1 MTALVLKSF
10 VGISTTLC
18 LAFLI
23 STALCV
29 ASLLVGCGKS
39 GGDAASSR
47 ETDAKSRL
55 SRAEKSMKGGHDMTD
70 WQKRKM
76 AEIGKSV
83 PGKSVVEEQSGQG
96 YTYRVRLFEDG
107 KYKTT
112 ATHRLLSEDYA
123 DRYESERESM
133 SVGVIEEADK
143 ARRYI
148 RSTYDEYKYRGKT
161 WQEVRDDVKAW
172 VDENIASAAKYNIKS
187 RYHLVE

>member
-1 MTALVLKSF
+1 MNIKNLASALSF
-10 VGISTTLC
+10 P
-18 LAFLI
+18 A
-23 STALCV
+23 ALC
-29 ASLLVGCGKS
+29 AALLLAGCGKS
-39 GGDAASSR
+39 ENPASSY
-47 ETDAKSRL
+47 EAAAKSNL
-55 SRAEKSMKGGHDMTD
+55 ARAKKSAKGGHDMSD
-70 WQKRKM
+70 WQLKKM
-76 AEIGKSV
+76 TEIGKSA

-112 ATHRLLSEDYA
+112 VTHRLLSEDYA

-148 RSTYDEYKYRGKT
+148 RSTYGEYKYRDKT

-172 VDENIASAAKYNIKS
+172 VDENIAAAAEYNMKS
-187 RYHLVE
+187 RYRLVE